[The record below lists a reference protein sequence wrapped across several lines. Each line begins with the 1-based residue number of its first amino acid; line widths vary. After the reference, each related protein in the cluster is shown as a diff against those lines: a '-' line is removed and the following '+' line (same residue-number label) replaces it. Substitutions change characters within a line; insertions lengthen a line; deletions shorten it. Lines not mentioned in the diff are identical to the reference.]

1 MNMKGGVA
9 VVTGGASGL
18 GKAMAEE
25 AARRG
30 MKVVVAD
37 VEAGAMEKAVAD
49 LRADG
54 AEAIGVLTD
63 VTSAASVEALA
74 LATEQNFGP
83 ANLLFNNAGVAS
95 GGPIWESTEK
105 DWKWLFGVNVDGV
118 ANGVRSSCR
127 AACPPAP
134 TW

>member
-1 MNMKGGVA
+1 MKGGVA

-63 VTSAASVEALA
+63 VTSAADLAALVGRAERNGA
-74 LATEQNFGP
+74 LINS
-83 ANLLFNNAGVAS
+83 AGIIRP
-95 GGPIWESTEK
+95 GQE
-105 DWKWLFGVNVDGV
+105 
-118 ANGVRSSCR
+118 
-127 AACPPAP
+127 
-134 TW
+134 

>member
-1 MNMKGGVA
+1 MKGGVA

-74 LATEQNFGP
+74 LATTSP
-83 ANLLFNNAGVAS
+83 RPRSYPS
-95 GGPIWESTEK
+95 GSLTLVSSSRHSTGRC
-105 DWKWLFGVNVDGV
+105 W
-118 ANGVRSSCR
+118 
-127 AACPPAP
+127 
-134 TW
+134 

>member
-1 MNMKGGVA
+1 MKGGVA

-54 AEAIGVLTD
+54 AEAIGVLQK
-63 VTSAASVEALA
+63 VRRPNKRPQEHHLRVAYALA
-74 LATEQNFGP
+74 DLYERSGDLAKARDTFGWV
-83 ANLLFNNAGVAS
+83 AGIDPDFA
-95 GGPIWESTEK
+95 
-105 DWKWLFGVNVDGV
+105 D
-118 ANGVRSSCR
+118 AQRR
-127 AACPPAP
+127 ARALR
-134 TW
+134 

>member
-1 MNMKGGVA
+1 MMNMKGGVA

-54 AEAIGVLTD
+54 AEAIGVLMKLD
-63 VTSAASVEALA
+63 L
-74 LATEQNFGP
+74 
-83 ANLLFNNAGVAS
+83 AS
-95 GGPIWESTEK
+95 G
-105 DWKWLFGVNVDGV
+105 VDV
-118 ANGVRSSCR
+118 EIKV
-127 AACPPAP
+127 
-134 TW
+134 